1 MQVGEA
7 LRHGTE
13 RLMNG
18 GSGSPRLDA
27 ALLLAHTLQTP
38 REALITHPE
47 RSISENQARTFESLL
62 VLRARGMPIAYL
74 LGSRPF
80 WDRTFRVTS
89 HVLIPRPETEKLVE
103 VALQW
108 ARKQPG
114 SLRILDVGTG
124 SGVIAVTLAA
134 QLPDAQVIATDVSL
148 AALRVA
154 QENAD
159 GLPNLTLIQAD
170 LLEPFA
176 GRFDLIASNLPY
188 IASEELS
195 ILDVAKFEPLVAL
208 DGGADGLRLIERL
221 LAQTP
226 AYLTSPGL
234 LLLEHGADQG
244 PAVAALAQIAFPNA
258 QVQIV
263 KDDAGLDR
271 LVRIALD

>member
-7 LRHGTE
+7 LRQGTE

-38 REALITHPE
+38 REALIAHPE
-47 RSISENQARTFESLL
+47 RNISENEARTFESMI

-103 VALQW
+103 VALRW
-108 ARKQPG
+108 AREQPKP
-114 SLRILDVGTG
+114 LRIIDVGTG

-134 QLPDAQVIATDVSL
+134 QLPNAQVIATDVSL
-148 AALRVA
+148 AALRIA

-159 GLPNLTLIQAD
+159 DLPNLTLLQAD
-170 LLEPFA
+170 LMEPFT

-188 IASEELS
+188 IASAELS

-208 DGGADGLRLIERL
+208 DGGGDGLRLIERL
-221 LAQTP
+221 LVQA
-226 AYLTSPGL
+226 LTRLASPGL
-234 LLLEHGADQG
+234 MLLEHGADQG
-244 PAVAALAQIAFPNA
+244 PAVAALARSAFPDA
-258 QVQIV
+258 QVQII

-271 LVRIALD
+271 LVQISR